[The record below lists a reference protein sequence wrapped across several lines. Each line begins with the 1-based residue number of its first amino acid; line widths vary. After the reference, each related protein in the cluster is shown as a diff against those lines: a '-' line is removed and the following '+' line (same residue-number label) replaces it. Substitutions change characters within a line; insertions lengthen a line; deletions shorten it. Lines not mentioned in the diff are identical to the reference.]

1 MEPANKRVKTEE
13 VGSSNIGGGGS
24 GGGNHNDD
32 GSPPTNPS
40 SNTATNAIPPLKSGG
55 CERPDDLV
63 LVGRIVDTQPCGG
76 VGKGLLVKFKTWV
89 TDLYR
94 IKHWY
99 LEPNVDNVVDVDRGK
114 ILAKA
119 VCNGFSST
127 TPVPSVSELTDVAN
141 GSHGHAV
148 MGNVQLLLYNG
159 NSDGSEDGP
168 LSSWDHIVG
177 TPPAWFAQMIDDR
190 SSDKEFAKEFKG
202 ALVYV
207 SRAQLLH
214 EQRDWIY
221 E

>member
-1 MEPANKRVKTEE
+1 MEPSNKRVKTEE
-13 VGSSNIGGGGS
+13 VGSSNIGGGGGS
-24 GGGNHNDD
+24 GGG
-32 GSPPTNPS
+32 GSPPAPTNPS
-40 SNTATNAIPPLKSGG
+40 SNATTNATSPLKSGG

-94 IKHWY
+94 IKLHWY

-114 ILAKA
+114 ILTKA

-127 TPVPSVSELTDVAN
+127 TPVPSVSELADVAN
-141 GSHGHAV
+141 GSHGRAV

-159 NSDGSEDGP
+159 ESGDGSEDGP

-207 SRAQLLH
+207 SQAQLLH
-214 EQRDWIY
+214 EQRNWLY

>member
-1 MEPANKRVKTEE
+1 MEPSNKRVKTEE
-13 VGSSNIGGGGS
+13 VGSSNIGGGGGS
-24 GGGNHNDD
+24 GGG

-40 SNTATNAIPPLKSGG
+40 SSTTTCATSPMKSGG

-63 LVGRIVDTQPCGG
+63 LVGRIVDTRPCGG

-127 TPVPSVSELTDVAN
+127 TPVPSVSELADVTN
-141 GSHGHAV
+141 GSHGHTV

-159 NSDGSEDGP
+159 ESGDGSEDDP

-177 TPPAWFAQMIDDR
+177 TPPAWFAQMMDDR
-190 SSDKEFAKEFKG
+190 SSDKEFAKEFIG
-202 ALVYV
+202 AFVYV
-207 SRAQLLH
+207 SRSQLLH
-214 EQRDWIY
+214 EQRRWIY